1 MDSENILSIYCT
13 IAEKTTLQVTPWK
26 TVVFTKKQLF
36 GQHPIYKCWTLFNR
50 NMGPGPGLPYVPVS
64 FRRLA
69 MPICGV
75 AMGIIQEKCPE
86 EPETIAFQ
94 ISGP

>member
-1 MDSENILSIYCT
+1 MDSENILSMYCA
-13 IAEKTTLQVTPWK
+13 IAEETTLQNTIKHCSLCEETAICSAPDLQMLDSIK
-26 TVVFTKKQLF
+26 
-36 GQHPIYKCWTLFNR
+36 YKYGTR
-50 NMGPGPGLPYVPVS
+50 PYAPVS

-94 ISGP
+94 NAGP